1 MKIAITGGRG
11 FIGSNIIKKLS
22 LENDNIFLIEKEY
35 IKSEVIKFN
44 PDVIIHCGWYG
55 GNSYKDIN
63 DSNQFSKN
71 IDYGIQLIEILKEIP
86 KKTKFIGFGSFAE
99 YGDKNFIIDEKTQ
112 ETPIDLYGLSKYM
125 FKKYSELV
133 CQKNNIDF
141 VWIRPCYVYGP
152 DDVTTRLIP
161 IIINKCLNNEEIIL
175 DECNKIID
183 YIYIDD
189 FVEMFYLLLKSNNIG
204 IYNICSNKQYNLK
217 DTINLIKTL
226 LDSKSNITFDPKLN
240 RNFIT
245 SICGSNKKIIDAIN
259 YIPKI
264 DLESGLKK
272 TISYH
277 K

>member
-11 FIGSNIIKKLS
+11 FIGSNIIKRLS
-22 LENDNIFLIEKEY
+22 LENNNIFLIEKQY
-35 IKSEVIKFN
+35 IKSEVIEFN

-63 DSNQFSKN
+63 DPNQFSKN

-99 YGDKNFIIDEKTQ
+99 YGDKDFIIDEKTQ
-112 ETPIDLYGLSKYM
+112 ETPIDFYGLSKYM

-152 DDVTTRLIP
+152 YDVTTRLIP
-161 IIINKCLNNEEIIL
+161 SIINKCLNNEEIIL

-183 YIYIDD
+183 YIYVDD
-189 FVEMFYLLLKSNNIG
+189 FIEMFYLLLKSNNIG
-204 IYNICSNKQYNLK
+204 TYNICSNKQYKLK
-217 DTINLIKTL
+217 DVINLIKTL
-226 LDSKSNITFDPKLN
+226 SDSKSNIIFDSKLN
-240 RNFIT
+240 RNSIT
-245 SICGSNKKIIDAIN
+245 SICGSNKKITEVIN
-259 YIPKI
+259 YNLKI
-264 DLESGLKK
+264 DLESGLRK